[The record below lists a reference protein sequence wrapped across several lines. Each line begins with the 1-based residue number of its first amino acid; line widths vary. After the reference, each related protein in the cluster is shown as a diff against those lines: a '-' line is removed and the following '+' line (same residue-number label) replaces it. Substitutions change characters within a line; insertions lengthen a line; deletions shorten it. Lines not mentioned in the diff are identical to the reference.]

1 MLTSRQLASVN
12 LGVFCWKLQRLP
24 FTIVL
29 YTECEPVF
37 HKILKRKGLNVSHL
51 RREFK
56 MTHSIMSLWCDKN
69 QNILVAPTS
78 FQMISRVAICYY
90 SESLDSE
97 LHLWFVYIFFSPA
110 SQSKKVRPHGAC
122 CSWLDSLMS
131 IIRYLFESFLNCN
144 NTIFT

>member
-37 HKILKRKGLNVSHL
+37 HKILKRKDLNVSHL

-56 MTHSIMSLWCDKN
+56 MTHLKKCRYGVTIN
-69 QNILVAPTS
+69 QKILVAPTS
-78 FQMISRVAICYY
+78 FRMISRVAICYY

-122 CSWLDSLMS
+122 CSWLDSLMT
-131 IIRYLFESFLNCN
+131 IIQYLFERVF
-144 NTIFT
+144 